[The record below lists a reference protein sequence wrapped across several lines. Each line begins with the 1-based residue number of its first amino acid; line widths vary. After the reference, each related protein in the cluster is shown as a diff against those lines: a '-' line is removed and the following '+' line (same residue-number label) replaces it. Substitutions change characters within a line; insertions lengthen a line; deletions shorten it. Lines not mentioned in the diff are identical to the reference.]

1 MSAAEGLELEL
12 EQFARKVGL
21 IVALEIGGK
30 SSPDVAFQEIKTL
43 YKKLKKFRKE
53 TLIQDVEGLA
63 GDSSVNL
70 QSDLD
75 WEKERLKR
83 QF

>member
-1 MSAAEGLELEL
+1 MESLELEL
-12 EQFARKVGL
+12 DHFARKVGL

-30 SSPDVAFQEIKTL
+30 SSPETAFQEIKAL

-63 GDSSVNL
+63 AIP
-70 QSDLD
+70 
-75 WEKERLKR
+75 E
-83 QF
+83 

>member
-1 MSAAEGLELEL
+1 MSVSEGLELEL

-43 YKKLKKFRKE
+43 YKKLKKFRKQA
-53 TLIQDVEGLA
+53 LVQDAEENVFSPEGE
-63 GDSSVNL
+63 DI
-70 QSDLD
+70 
-75 WEKERLKR
+75 RLKDPDSWGK
-83 QF
+83 